1 MTGAG
6 YVKSEMKKNE
16 RFTLGKISAW
26 GMRKQCSDLEG
37 SLAMASAA
45 LKG

>member
-6 YVKSEMKKNE
+6 YVKSEMRKNE
-16 RFTLGKISAW
+16 RFILGKMSAW
-26 GMRKQCSDLEG
+26 GTRKQYGDLEG
-37 SLAMASAA
+37 SLEMTSAA